1 MEDSERQFTYN
12 LIERLMHQ
20 NNELMAKLVETTRN
34 NNNEQFDKLQQ
45 ILMMKTITETV
56 ERKNNDS
63 DVDNVLIRSRMEL
76 GVPEQ
81 KRDDLLN
88 KDRAERMR
96 FLPQVSND

>member
-1 MEDSERQFTYN
+1 
-12 LIERLMHQ
+12 
-20 NNELMAKLVETTRN
+20 MAKLVETTRN